1 MYTPNWKPLVVIDP
15 KEFKMPK
22 CCYLAS
28 KVVTLDSAK
37 DQYRKWK
44 NKDKP
49 RTVGM
54 ILDVKRLEDVA
65 RRGDCIECA
74 CPACRDI
81 GKDTAGNN
89 LLIRPDGRYK
99 CAAFIN
105 LSAAENHRHNQR
117 IYWLAGIDAKEFE
130 HD

>member
-1 MYTPNWKPLVVIDP
+1 MRRRDEAQWHLGGRAEAVSGSGRRGQRAHNSLR
-15 KEFKMPK
+15 FGRFR
-22 CCYLAS
+22 CN
-28 KVVTLDSAK
+28 
-37 DQYRKWK
+37 Q
-44 NKDKP
+44 P
-49 RTVGM
+49 RCSDRCK
-54 ILDVKRLEDVA
+54 IAADEDVA